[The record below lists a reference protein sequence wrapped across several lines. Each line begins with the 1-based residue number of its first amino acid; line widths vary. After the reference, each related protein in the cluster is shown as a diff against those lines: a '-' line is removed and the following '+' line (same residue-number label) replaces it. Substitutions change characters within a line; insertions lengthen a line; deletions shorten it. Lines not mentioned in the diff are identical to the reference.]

1 MRLIRAIG
9 LAFYTVLPS
18 DGVGT
23 LVADGAR
30 YSWFP
35 GISGHRATSLRQP
48 GGVGVRKGARLLR
61 DSVALRAAHIR
72 AGAGGRRARHGSL
85 RTGLLLARPGPLHRA
100 HRHEAVARDPQEPQV
115 AEAGRALCRD
125 HAQALLQPRP
135 RTS

>member
-9 LAFYTVLPS
+9 LAFYTVSPS

-30 YSWFP
+30 YPWFP

-61 DSVALRAAHIR
+61 NPVALRAAHVRLGTRRGWASDRSICTRLLPPR
-72 AGAGGRRARHGSL
+72 AGS
-85 RTGLLLARPGPLHRA
+85 LHRA
-100 HRHEAVARDPQEPQV
+100 HRHEAVARHAQEPQ
-115 AEAGRALCRD
+115 A
-125 HAQALLQPRP
+125 
-135 RTS
+135 